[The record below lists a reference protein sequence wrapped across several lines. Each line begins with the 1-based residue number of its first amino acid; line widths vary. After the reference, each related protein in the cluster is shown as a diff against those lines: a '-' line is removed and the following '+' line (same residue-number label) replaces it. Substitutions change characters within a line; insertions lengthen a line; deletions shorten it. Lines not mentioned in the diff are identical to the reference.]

1 MRIALGVS
9 YNGQA
14 YRGWQSQPTESTVQD
29 KLEAAWAALLLKRRI
44 YRHGTAKRHTEHMER
59 LLPGARH

>member
-14 YRGWQSQPTESTVQD
+14 YRGWQASPMATPYKTNS
-29 KLEAAWAALLLKRRI
+29 KRPWAALLLKKSPPSAPVAPI
-44 YRHGTAKRHTEHMER
+44 PVCTG
-59 LLPGARH
+59 

>member
-14 YRGWQSQPTESTVQD
+14 YNGWQSQTNGNTVQD
-29 KLEAAWAALLLKRRI
+29 KLEAALAALLLRACPPRVP
-44 YRHGTAKRHTEHMER
+44 AAPM
-59 LLPGARH
+59 PGCMG